1 MKKLIDGVKT
11 ESERKKSRSKYVKEC
26 KFLTRLAK
34 SGKVK
39 AYRKEDVEDGAF
51 YIPVN
56 QADASELPE
65 IVVGDDTVYIGPFD
79 DAESA
84 ANAVG
89 DVDADINVVQSVD
102 GELETAMDGA
112 IPSIEDDEIDVDVD
126 LDECNMQMS
135 GIAESRRKG
144 SKLQLES
151 FRRFVRAKLMKE
163 AVKAVK
169 ETQFLPDVD
178 TTVKSGDS
186 VTMDAS
192 GSVSNSGTKSPNQP
206 VSDADKEKS
215 ISDADVDPNFKGI
228 PDVPKPAGKG
238 ELDSNGGDLGSIKE
252 NYTAYAIA
260 AGDYVEVKEKGG
272 TVRVD
277 SGIVEAVKDNTIF
290 LNSGGKYNRSDR
302 KYSFIKY

>member
-1 MKKLIDGVKT
+1 MGKT
-11 ESERKKSRSKYVKEC
+11 VKEC

-39 AYRKEDVEDGAF
+39 GYRKEDVEDGAF

-65 IVVGDDTVYIGPFD
+65 IVVGNDTVYIGPFD
-79 DAESA
+79 DPESA

-89 DVDADINVVQSVD
+89 DVDADINVVQAVD
-102 GELETAMDGA
+102 GDLETAIDGA
-112 IPSIEDDEIDVDVD
+112 IPSIEDDEVDVDVD
-126 LDECNMQMS
+126 LDVDECNMQMA
-135 GIAESRRKG
+135 GVAESKKFRSIR
-144 SKLQLES
+144 LES
-151 FRRFVRAKLMKE
+151 FRRIIRKKLLGE
-163 AVKAVK
+163 AVRIVQ

-186 VTMDAS
+186 VTLNAS
-192 GSVSNSGTKSPNQP
+192 GAVSNEGNRAPNQP
-206 VSDADKEKS
+206 VSDADKERS

-228 PDVPKPAGKG
+228 PDIPKPEGKG

-252 NYTAYAIA
+252 NWTAYAIT

-272 TVRVD
+272 TVKVD

-290 LNSGGKYNRSDR
+290 LNSGGKYKRNDS